1 MSEEEKQEQYK
12 RHQVI
17 YDELKVSGNILFE
30 TVIGSQAHGTST
42 PKSDVD
48 TSFVY
53 MAPKSWLYVRG
64 DYHAHLRLSKDR
76 VGYELEHLL
85 DMLASAN
92 PTCMELLYAPED
104 CWILCHDIY
113 RRLLNNKHRFLSKVA
128 KSSFLGYATAQIR
141 KAKGMEKFQNWS
153 AERTMRKEP
162 MDFCWV
168 IDGEEGYSTIPL
180 RQFMERE
187 GLTES
192 ELGVTNIDHAPN
204 VFSLFRGSE
213 FRGIFGS
220 NSDQILFSSVPK
232 GITSIALM
240 VYNQDAYKMHAADWK
255 RFKDWEKN
263 TNRDRWVKTKAG
275 DFIDAKNVM
284 HLVRL
289 TQMNREIASGQGLI
303 VRRPN
308 RDELLA
314 IRNGEHDLT
323 HIIKWSEKEEREI
336 IEMYKNSDLPDSVD
350 MKWVRDILFEMRYEF
365 YMQTLSMHIHNTK
378 VFDNKFMQN
387 GTAR

>member
-1 MSEEEKQEQYK
+1 MENNTEKYAK
-12 RHQVI
+12 HQAI
-17 YDELKVSGNILFE
+17 YDELRRSGHILFE
-30 TVIGSQAHGTST
+30 TVIGSQAHGTAT

-53 MAPKSWLYVRG
+53 MAPKSWLYVRS

-92 PTCMELLYAPED
+92 PTCMELLFAPED

-113 RRLLNNKHRFLSKVA
+113 RRLLNNKERFLSKVA

-153 AERTMRKEP
+153 SERTTRKEP

-168 IDGEEGYSTIPL
+168 IDGKEGYNTIPL

-187 GLTES
+187 GILEH

-220 NSDQILFSSVPK
+220 NSDQILFSSIPK
-232 GITSIALM
+232 GMTSIALM

-255 RFKDWEKN
+255 RFKEWEEN
-263 TNRDRWVKTKAG
+263 TNRERWVKTTAG

-289 TQMNREIASGQGLI
+289 TQMNREIASGQGLK

-314 IRNGEHDLT
+314 IRNGERDLAD
-323 HIIKWSEKEEREI
+323 IIKWSEREEKEI

-350 MKWVRDILFEMRYEF
+350 MEWVRGLLFEMKAEF
-365 YMQTLSMHIHNTK
+365 YAQASSMHVHNTE
-378 VFDNKFMQN
+378 VFNNQFLQN
-387 GTAR
+387 ELTR